1 MNPRRR
7 GVGRGFAPRG
17 RGGSRGRGLGR
28 GRGATMNLENVQCYS
43 CQQYGHLARDCGNSH
58 QRMSHQELVNLARSV
73 AQVNANAT
81 PLGPPPSR
89 RAAASGAALSE
100 N

>member
-1 MNPRRR
+1 MNQRRR
-7 GVGRGFAPRG
+7 GGGRGYVPRG
-17 RGGSRGRGLGR
+17 RGGSRGRGFGR
-28 GRGATMNLENVQCYS
+28 GRGAPTTLENVQCYS
-43 CQQYGHLARDCGNSH
+43 CQQYDHLARDCGSSN

-73 AQVNANAT
+73 ARVNANAT

-89 RAAASGAALSE
+89 QAAASGAALSE